1 MKTRPIMCLKAKNPT
16 RAERFLFPRLLGAL
30 CLAVLIFLA
39 LSPLGAAS
47 LPEYA
52 WVVRVYDGD
61 TVLLDTGDKVRYLG
75 IDAPE
80 VDHEG
85 GAGDCYA
92 LQAWRRNKEL
102 VEGRKVHL
110 RYDEVRKDE
119 HGRLLAYVHT
129 PDGRCVNTVLLREG
143 CALVFRTPKGF
154 ERFREFLDAQ
164 RNAMK
169 ERAGLWGECRA
180 QAAPFYLGN
189 QRSYVF
195 HRPSC
200 SFGTQTARRNLVRFN
215 SRWDALWDGYRP
227 CRRCRP

>member
-1 MKTRPIMCLKAKNPT
+1 MITRRFDRLEAKKAT
-16 RAERFLFPRLLGAL
+16 LAEKSLFFGFLGGG
-30 CLAVLIFLA
+30 CLAALIFLA
-39 LSPLGAAS
+39 LSPLRAAS

-92 LQAWRRNKEL
+92 LQAWRRNKGL
-102 VEGRKVHL
+102 VEGRKVQL
-110 RYDEVRKDE
+110 RYDEVRRDE

-169 ERAGLWGECRA
+169 GSKGLWGECRV
-180 QAAPFYLGN
+180 QPAPFYLGN

-200 SFGTQTARRNLVRFN
+200 PFGTQTARRNLVRFN